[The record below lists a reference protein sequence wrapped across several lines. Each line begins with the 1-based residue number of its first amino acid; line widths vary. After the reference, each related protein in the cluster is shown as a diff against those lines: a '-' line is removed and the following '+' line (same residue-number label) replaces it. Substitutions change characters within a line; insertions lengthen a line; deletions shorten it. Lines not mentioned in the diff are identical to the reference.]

1 MSVAPSARRVLI
13 VTGQHFADAPRKV
26 DLHFMTESLIA
37 KGDAV
42 DFLVWRLSP
51 ISRLLRDGRHAFAK
65 THRLNRWERLSPHLE
80 QYIWYGLVHPLN
92 LKLALLNRLADPLF
106 VRFGAFLP
114 KQVKNRLS
122 GYSHILIESG
132 PSPLLMRALRA
143 GAPQAKIIYHAA
155 DRLRTIGVPPVVE
168 RVMAETAD
176 LYDQIHVMAEALTA
190 DFSARDKLLYLPHG
204 IDKQAFDAVH
214 DTPYRGSKNAVS
226 VGDMLFD
233 AEAISVMAAA
243 NPDWTFHLFGKKAR
257 LSHHCDNV
265 IAHGEQPFEAIV
277 PFIRFADLGIAPY
290 RSGANADYLS
300 QSSLKMI
307 QYSYCRLPIVAPAFA
322 SAGRAHVVGYDPADP
337 ASIRAAFA
345 RASSLDRTT
354 IQTKD
359 ILSWDEA
366 VDVVFG

>member
-1 MSVAPSARRVLI
+1 MSVAPPNRRVLI

-37 KGDAV
+37 KGVAV

-51 ISRLLRDGRHAFAK
+51 VSRLLRDGRYAFAK
-65 THRLNRWERLSPHLE
+65 TRRLNQWERLSSQLE
-80 QYIWYGLVHPLN
+80 QYIWYGPVHPLN
-92 LKLALLNRLADPLF
+92 LKFAALNRLAEPLF
-106 VRFGAFLP
+106 ARFGTFLP
-114 KQVKNRLS
+114 KQVKDRLH

-132 PSPLLMRALRA
+132 PSPLLTPTLRA
-143 GAPQAKIIYHAA
+143 GAPRAKIIYHAA
-155 DRLRTIGVPPVVE
+155 DRLGTIGVPPVVE
-168 RVMAETAD
+168 RVMGETLD
-176 LYDQIHVMAEALTA
+176 LYDQIHVMAEALKA
-190 DFSARDKLLYLPHG
+190 DFDAEAKLLYLPHG
-204 IDKQAFDAVH
+204 LDKLAFDAAC
-214 DTPYRGSKNAVS
+214 DNPYSRLKNAVS

-233 AEAISVMAAA
+233 AQAIEIMATA

-257 LSHHCDNV
+257 LSQHFDNV
-265 IAHGEQPFEAIV
+265 IAHGEQPFETIV

-307 QYSYCRLPIVAPAFA
+307 QYSYCRLPIVAPVFA
-322 SAGRAHVVGYDPADP
+322 SAGRAHVIGYDPFDP
-337 ASIRAAFA
+337 VSIRAAFA
-345 RASSLDRTT
+345 KAGGLDRTT
-354 IQTKD
+354 IQTND